1 MKNKKIIL
9 LILVTLLFTGCT
21 VKYDLSINSDLT
33 VNEKVTASDISTSI
47 KTKTGMEPTVV
58 ANSLYDLYKIDGVD
72 YSFSTVE
79 GNNSITSTATTS
91 FKSLE
96 EYEDYFK
103 SDIIKEVNITKKD
116 SYITLEY
123 KQEVPLNNY
132 SSMSLIYDTIEVNI
146 DVPFKVTENN
156 ADKVKGNTYTWVISK
171 NDKLKNI
178 KITFDSSETKISKK
192 IDFGFFEIN
201 VNYAVLLISGFVLL
215 ILITIVYIYT
225 KNKKNNRF

>member
-9 LILVTLLFTGCT
+9 LILVTLLFTGCS

-33 VNEKVTASDISTSI
+33 VNEKVTASDSSNSI
-47 KTKTGMEPTVV
+47 KTKTGMEPTAV
-58 ANSLYDLYKIDGVD
+58 ANSLYDLYKIEGVN

-79 GNNSITSTATTS
+79 GKNTITSTASTS

-96 EYEDYFK
+96 DYEDYFK

-116 SYITLEY
+116 SYITLDF

-132 SSMSLIYDTIEVNI
+132 SSKSLIYDSIEVNI

-156 ADKVKGNTYTWVISK
+156 ADRVKGNTYTWFITK

-178 KITFDSSETKISKK
+178 KITFDSSETKASKK
-192 IDFGFFEIN
+192 IDLGFFEIN
-201 VNYAVLLISGFVLL
+201 VKYSVLLITGFALL
-215 ILITIVYIYT
+215 ILIIVVYVYI